1 MDIIKAK
8 QFRAFSAQY
17 GTIVGLFWI
26 LSFSCYIIGLGH
38 PLVANLGFLFGICS
52 IFVAGYLIRHFRRN
66 VFDFK
71 FLPSWRMSLLIF
83 TYASLLLAAAQFIYF
98 RYIDQGML
106 ANTYAEL
113 LKQPESRQLLE
124 AMMPG
129 DDVQAV
135 TTRTIELLQYIT
147 PIEITIN
154 FLVYNI
160 ILSLLLSIP
169 AAWIDNSGNHQKNIK
184 Q

>member
-66 VFDFK
+66 VFGINPRAGQDTFH
-71 FLPSWRMSLLIF
+71 FLQR
-83 TYASLLLAAAQFIYF
+83 
-98 RYIDQGML
+98 
-106 ANTYAEL
+106 
-113 LKQPESRQLLE
+113 
-124 AMMPG
+124 
-129 DDVQAV
+129 
-135 TTRTIELLQYIT
+135 
-147 PIEITIN
+147 
-154 FLVYNI
+154 
-160 ILSLLLSIP
+160 
-169 AAWIDNSGNHQKNIK
+169 H
-184 Q
+184 

>member
-1 MDIIKAK
+1 
-8 QFRAFSAQY
+8 
-17 GTIVGLFWI
+17 
-26 LSFSCYIIGLGH
+26 
-38 PLVANLGFLFGICS
+38 
-52 IFVAGYLIRHFRRN
+52 
-66 VFDFK
+66 
-71 FLPSWRMSLLIF
+71 MSLLIF

-169 AAWIDNSGNHQKNIK
+169 AAWIGNSGNHQKNIK

>member
-1 MDIIKAK
+1 MDIIKAR

-38 PLVANLGFLFGICS
+38 PLVANLGFLFGLCS
-52 IFVAGYLIRHFRRN
+52 IVVTGYLVRHFRRQ
-66 VFDFK
+66 VFNFK
-71 FLPSWRMSLLIF
+71 FLLSWRMSLMIF

-98 RYIDQGML
+98 RYIDNGML
-106 ANTYAEL
+106 ANTYASL
-113 LKQPESRQLLE
+113 LEQPESRQLLE

-129 DDVQAV
+129 DDVHTA
-135 TTRTIELLQYIT
+135 TTNAIELLQSIT

-154 FLVYNI
+154 FLIYNI
-160 ILSLLLSIP
+160 ILSLFLSLP
-169 AAWIDNSGNHQKNIK
+169 AAWIGNSGNHQKTIK

>member
-26 LSFSCYIIGLGH
+26 LSFSCYIIGLEI
-38 PLVANLGFLFGICS
+38 PMVANFSFLFGLCS
-52 IFVAGYLIRHFRRN
+52 IGVAGYLVRHFRRE

-71 FLPSWRMSLLIF
+71 FLLSWRMSLLIF

-98 RYIDQGML
+98 RYIDNGML
-106 ANTYAEL
+106 ANTYEAL
-113 LKQPESRQLLE
+113 LQQPETRQYLE
-124 AMMPG
+124 SMMPG
-129 DDVQAV
+129 DNALS
-135 TTRTIELLQYIT
+135 TMTSTIEILRFT
-147 PIEITIN
+147 SPIQLTFN

-160 ILSLLLSIP
+160 ILSLFLSFP
-169 AAWIDNSGNHQKNIK
+169 AAWIGNSGNYQKTIK